1 MLETLPFYWQIAA
14 GSAAIL
20 PTQIVVLF
28 FDSVCLQTVARMM
41 VDFFDHLSQQLS
53 LTPQGQVREWTYIA
67 LADTS
72 LLFNL
77 GKLH

>member
-1 MLETLPFYWQIAA
+1 MFETLPFYWQIAA
-14 GSAAIL
+14 GSAVIL
-20 PTQIVVLF
+20 PSQIVVLF
-28 FDSVCLQTVARMM
+28 INSVCLQTIASMM

-72 LLFNL
+72 MLLNL